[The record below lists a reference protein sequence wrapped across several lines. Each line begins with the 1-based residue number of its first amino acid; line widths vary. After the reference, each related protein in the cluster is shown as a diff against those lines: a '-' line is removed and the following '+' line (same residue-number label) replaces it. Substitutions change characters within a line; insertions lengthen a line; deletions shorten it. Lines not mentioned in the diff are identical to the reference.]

1 MITNAKT
8 RKTTYKNPAPP
19 GHKHSVN
26 LMIYDLFSIWC
37 HLFFTVCFT
46 ILYKKWIGYFFLG
59 FHYIP
64 FVIGG
69 SVLCQL
75 QGIAIFNLPFNFAR
89 QSTYTDRSRLRSVVS
104 QGGCAVAIAGHRH

>member
-1 MITNAKT
+1 M
-8 RKTTYKNPAPP
+8 
-19 GHKHSVN
+19 
-26 LMIYDLFSIWC
+26 
-37 HLFFTVCFT
+37 
-46 ILYKKWIGYFFLG
+46 ILYKKCIGYFFLG

-89 QSTYTDRSRLRSVVS
+89 QSSKRQNQAT
-104 QGGCAVAIAGHRH
+104 A